1 MQRYDFSPLF
11 RSTVGFDRLARLADA
26 AGRVDE
32 SVNYPPYNIEKLDD
46 TAYRITMAVAGFTP
60 ETVEITQ
67 NESVLTIVGA
77 AQEEPTTVQY
87 LHRGIARRG
96 FERRFQLA
104 DHIKVKNAS
113 LLNGLLSIDL
123 VREVPE
129 ALKPRRIAIETGKP
143 AALTVDQAGERV
155 SQAA

>member
-32 SVNYPPYNIEKLDD
+32 SVNYPPYNIEKLDE
-46 TAYRITMAVAGFTP
+46 TAYRITMAVAGFTSD
-60 ETVEITQ
+60 TVEITQ

-77 AQEEPTTVQY
+77 AQEEPATVQY

-143 AALTVDQAGERV
+143 VGLTVDQTGERV